1 MKTKIFAPG
10 DRVAYA
16 ATWLKNTG
24 QRTGWAPQARGTV
37 LVVLPPVDGVPS
49 LVQIQ
54 WDGRPDPSHVLSVNL
69 TLVSRIA
76 IDAALAG

>member
-1 MKTKIFAPG
+1 MAKTFKPG

-16 ATWLKNTG
+16 AAWLKNTG
-24 QRTGWAPQARGTV
+24 QRTGWAPAARGTV
-37 LVVLPPVDGVPS
+37 ESVEPFGGRAIVTV
-49 LVQIQ
+49 Q
-54 WDGRPDPSHVLSVNL
+54 WDGRDKPVGVLDVNL